1 MIGEMDVLR
10 SQYLK
15 VNQLEHQ
22 LTGMAGKDK
31 ECAELRRELNR
42 KRELI
47 DGMRDKEKNLLEA
60 LDRLEKGG

>member
-1 MIGEMDVLR
+1 MIAEMDTLR

-22 LTGMAGKDK
+22 LSSMTGKDK
-31 ECAELRRELNR
+31 ECNELRRELNR

-47 DGMRDKEKNLLEA
+47 DGMREK
-60 LDRLEKGG
+60 